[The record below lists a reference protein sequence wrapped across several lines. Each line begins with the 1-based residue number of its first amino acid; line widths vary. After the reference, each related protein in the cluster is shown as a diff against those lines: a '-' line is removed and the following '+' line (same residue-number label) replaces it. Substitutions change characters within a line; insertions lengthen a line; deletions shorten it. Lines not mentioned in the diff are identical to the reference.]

1 MVWAT
6 NSGIPVRNRES
17 NETVDFWNVTGV
29 VTAANVNSVE
39 LRVQN
44 NDNNKKT
51 KQDYIYV
58 EVTFTVGPPPN
69 QPPTANAGPDQ
80 SAPVGTSVN
89 FDGSGSSDPD
99 GTITSYSWNF
109 GDGSP
114 NGSGATV
121 SHSYTAAGTYTVT
134 LTVTDN
140 DGATGSDT
148 AVVTVDPPNQ
158 PPTANAGPDQSA
170 PVGTSVNFD
179 GSGSSDP
186 DGTITSYSWN
196 FGDGSPNGSGA
207 TVSHSYTAAGTYTV
221 TLTVTDND
229 GATGSDTAVVT
240 VDPPNQPPVVQEITL
255 QVKEGYDE
263 KNSKRLSEEGK
274 LTFVQANDMDR
285 FETLSDYF
293 TSFEFDSFPTTAEIQ
308 SVEISVV
315 HYEEDSFG
323 VDKLEW
329 GAGVGL
335 LTNPKILLVRKPAL
349 LIDESSEGLEV
360 FDVSSVI
367 DTLAKLNDLKCV
379 VRNNDLANGK
389 KTFSDHIFVTVRY
402 TDTE

>member
-1 MVWAT
+1 M
-6 NSGIPVRNRES
+6 
-17 NETVDFWNVTGV
+17 
-29 VTAANVNSVE
+29 
-39 LRVQN
+39 
-44 NDNNKKT
+44 
-51 KQDYIYV
+51 
-58 EVTFTVGPPPN
+58 
-69 QPPTANAGPDQ
+69 
-80 SAPVGTSVN
+80 
-89 FDGSGSSDPD
+89 
-99 GTITSYSWNF
+99 
-109 GDGSP
+109 
-114 NGSGATV
+114 
-121 SHSYTAAGTYTVT
+121 T

-140 DGATGSDT
+140 DGA
-148 AVVTVDPPNQ
+148 
-158 PPTANAGPDQSA
+158 PTANAGPDQSA

-274 LTFVQANDMDR
+274 LTFVQANDTDR
-285 FETLSDYF
+285 FKTLSDYF